1 MNRQDRTPLVSVVT
15 PLYNSAEHVVSVLE
29 RLRAQTFPDWEA
41 VLVDDGSTDAT
52 RTRVEPFLED
62 ARFRYLSQRNQGT
75 PVARNT
81 AIREARG
88 KWIALLDHDD
98 LWLETKLERQL
109 ELADR
114 SGCEIVCTN
123 AFVVTPTSNLLY
135 SDYFPAELRTA
146 VERWDDPETDLF
158 AQLIRMNFICSSSA
172 LVRRSLIVERGFLDP
187 KAWPADDY
195 DLWLRCLPDARVA
208 YLPEPVIEY
217 IWHESNAS
225 LDSVTMRQA
234 AIYVLRKARQRCSD
248 DRRRVEQFDSSL
260 TIHYAV
266 LFQELIRK
274 RRLASVALSAARL
287 GAEGPRGPRLLA
299 RAWRMRNEV
308 RAGF

>member
-1 MNRQDRTPLVSVVT
+1 MSVVT
-15 PLYNSAEHVVSVLE
+15 PLYNSAPYIAETLVSLQ
-29 RLRAQTFPDWEA
+29 RQTCDDWECI
-41 VLVDDGSTDAT
+41 LVDDGSTDDT
-52 RTRVEPFLED
+52 ELRVKPFLAD
-62 ARFRYLSQRNQGT
+62 SRFRYLEQEHRGIAA
-75 PVARNT
+75 ARNT
-81 AIREARG
+81 AIQAAQGR
-88 KWIALLDHDD
+88 WIALLDHDD

-123 AFVVTPTSNLLY
+123 AFVVTPTSRRLY
-135 SDYFPAELRTA
+135 SDYFPDELRTA
-146 VERWDDPETDLF
+146 VERWDEPETDLF

-172 LVRRSLIVERGFLDP
+172 LVQRSLIVERGFLDP
-187 KAWPADDY
+187 NAWPADDY

-217 IWHESNAS
+217 MWHESNAS
-225 LDSVTMRQA
+225 LDSVTMREA

-248 DRRRVEQFDSSL
+248 DRLRVEQFDSSL

-266 LFQELIRK
+266 LFQELIRG
-274 RRLASVALSAARL
+274 RRLASVVLNAARV
-287 GAEGPRGPRLLA
+287 GAEGRRGPRLLA